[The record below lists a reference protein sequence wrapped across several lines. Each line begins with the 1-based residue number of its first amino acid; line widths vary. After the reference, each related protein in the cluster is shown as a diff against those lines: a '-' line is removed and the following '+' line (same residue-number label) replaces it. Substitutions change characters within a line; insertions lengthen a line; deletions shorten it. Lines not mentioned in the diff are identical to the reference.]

1 MLDVKPI
8 TNSDHFVHPVQ
19 SIKGGHGY
27 SSNRIPAPVVITIS
41 ATGQELLHTAPS
53 RSLRAFEI
61 LKEKVRKILGQSF
74 NEGNNL
80 YRDEHLPS
88 SSIDKR
94 A

>member
-27 SSNRIPAPVVITIS
+27 SSNRVPAPVFITIS
-41 ATGQELLHTAPS
+41 ATGQKLLHTEPS
-53 RSLRAFEI
+53 RPLRAFEI

-74 NEGNNL
+74 NEGNSL
-80 YRDEHLPS
+80 DREWLLPLS
-88 SSIDKR
+88 SGDKHE
-94 A
+94 

>member
-19 SIKGGHGY
+19 PIKGAHGY
-27 SSNRIPAPVVITIS
+27 SSPRVPPPVVITIS
-41 ATGQELLHTAPS
+41 AAGQKLLHPEPS

-61 LKEKVRKILGQSF
+61 LKEKVRKIVGQSF
-74 NEGNNL
+74 NKGNKL
-80 YRDEHLPS
+80 YRNEYLPS
-88 SSIDKR
+88 SSIDTS